1 MSRGGEK
8 FMQRAILHCDLNNFY
23 ASVECKLCPS
33 LRGMPIAVGG
43 DISNRHGIILAKNEL
58 AKAKGVKTAQTIHQA
73 KMACPSLT
81 VVPPH
86 FDRYL
91 YYSGRARKIFEEYT
105 DCIEPFGMDES
116 WLDVTGSSF
125 LGSPQTIADALRKQF
140 RKELGLTVSV
150 GVSFNKVFAKLG
162 SDLRKP
168 DATTV
173 ISKENFKEVVWPLP
187 VDAMIGIG
195 KKTASLLAQ
204 HRIRTIGELACVPD
218 GWLFAMLGKSGPV
231 LRQYAAG
238 QENSPVVTTEY
249 EPPLKSIGRGVTT
262 AQDLTS
268 DGEAMALI
276 GALCEKVG
284 ARLRG
289 YGMCAGGLCVEVK
302 TNRLTHHSFQC
313 RLCPPCNQTRSIS
326 RQAYALFGSSYRWKD
341 PIRAVSVRV
350 FDLCS
355 AARTLPS
362 LFAEESGGISLLEK
376 TVDALQKRFG
386 KDVLQPAVLLQNRK
400 FTLEQD
406 FEITLP
412 GSAI

>member
-1 MSRGGEK
+1 
-8 FMQRAILHCDLNNFY
+8 MQRAILHCDLNNFY

-33 LRGMPIAVGG
+33 LRGIPIAVGG

-105 DCIEPFGMDES
+105 DCVEPFGMDES

-125 LGSPQTIADALRKQF
+125 LGSPQTIADALREQF
-140 RKELGLTVSV
+140 RSELGLTVSV

-162 SDLRKP
+162 SDLKKP

-187 VDAMIGIG
+187 VDAMIGVG
-195 KKTASLLAQ
+195 EKTASLLTR
-204 HRIRTIGELACVPD
+204 HRIRTIGELACVPE
-218 GWLFAMLGKSGPV
+218 GWLFAMLGKSGPM
-231 LRQYAAG
+231 LRRYAAG
-238 QENSPVVTTEY
+238 QENSPVVPAEY
-249 EPPLKSIGRGVTT
+249 VPPLKSIGRGITT
-262 AQDLTS
+262 AQNLTN
-268 DGEAMALI
+268 DTEAMALI

-289 YGMCAGGLCVEVK
+289 YGMYAGGLCVEVK

-313 RLCPPCNQTRSIS
+313 RLCPPCNKTRSLS
-326 RQAYALFGSSYRWKD
+326 KQAYALFASSYRWKD

-355 AARTLPS
+355 AQAAQAQPS
-362 LFAEESGGISLLEK
+362 LFAQEPGDLSPLEK

-400 FTLEQD
+400 FSLEQD
-406 FEITLP
+406 FEIALP
-412 GSAI
+412 GSTI

>member
-1 MSRGGEK
+1 
-8 FMQRAILHCDLNNFY
+8 MQRAILHCDLNNFY

>member
-1 MSRGGEK
+1 
-8 FMQRAILHCDLNNFY
+8 MQRAILHCDLNNFY

-173 ISKENFKEVVWPLP
+173 ISKENFKEIVWPLP

-313 RLCPPCNQTRSIS
+313 HLCPPCNQTRSIS
-326 RQAYALFGSSYRWKD
+326 KQAYALFGSSYRWKD